1 MSYAYEQAPARAGEL
16 GKGNL
21 ASAKISAEMVS
32 GGALKAGLFV
42 ALNAAGGVKALA
54 AKTDVIAG
62 VVLASRIKDEWAEG
76 ELVDVMHIA
85 PADAI
90 WVIVAEGETVA
101 RGDKVYAIA
110 VANGNKKAGTI
121 QGKAD
126 ATNAIATD
134 YNVID
139 VKGQLALITK
149 L

>member
-16 GKGNL
+16 GKGNI
-21 ASAKISAEMVS
+21 ASAKTSAEMVS
-32 GGALKAGLFV
+32 GSTLKAGTFV

-90 WVIVAEGETVA
+90 WVIVADGETVA

-110 VANGNKKAGTI
+110 VVNGNKKAGTI

-139 VKGQLALITK
+139 VKGQLAMITK

>member
-1 MSYAYEQAPARAGEL
+1 MSYAYEQAPAIAGEL

-21 ASAKISAEMVS
+21 ASAKTTAEMVS
-32 GGALKAGLFV
+32 GDVLTAGTFV
-42 ALNAAGGVKALA
+42 ALNPTGGVKALA

-62 VVLASRIKDEWAEG
+62 VVLASRIKNEWPEG

-101 RGDKVYAIA
+101 RGDKVFAIA
-110 VANGNKKAGTI
+110 VTNGNKKAGTI

-126 ATNAIATD
+126 ATNAITTD
-134 YNVID
+134 FNVID

>member
-1 MSYAYEQAPARAGEL
+1 
-16 GKGNL
+16 
-21 ASAKISAEMVS
+21 MVS
-32 GGALKAGLFV
+32 GSALKAGTFV
-42 ALNAAGGVKALA
+42 ALNTAGGVKALA

-76 ELVDVMHIA
+76 ELVDIMHIA

-90 WVIVAEGETVA
+90 WVIAADGETVA

-110 VANGNKKAGTI
+110 VANGNKKAGAI

-139 VKGQLALITK
+139 VKGQLALISK

>member
-16 GKGNL
+16 GKGNI
-21 ASAKISAEMVS
+21 ASAKTSAEMVS

-42 ALNAAGGVKALA
+42 ALNAAGGVKALT

-62 VVLASRIKDEWAEG
+62 VILASRIKDEWAEG
-76 ELVDVMHIA
+76 ELVDIMHIA

-90 WVIVAEGETVA
+90 WVIAADGETVA
-101 RGDKVYAIA
+101 RGKVYAIA

>member
-21 ASAKISAEMVS
+21 ASAKTSAEMVS
-32 GGALKAGLFV
+32 SGALKAGLFV

-62 VVLASRIKDEWAEG
+62 VILASRIKDEWAEG

-90 WVIVAEGETVA
+90 WVIVADGETVA